1 MWMEELKA
9 RSRLLQVVV
18 EMKTQL
24 SCLAS
29 LSSVDEVPLMSLV
42 LQVLQEQP
50 VVVSVVAVV
59 MELVV
64 PGLEWKPLVLVLQ
77 QQQLQ
82 QLVVFVWG

>member
-1 MWMEELKA
+1 
-9 RSRLLQVVV
+9 
-18 EMKTQL
+18 
-24 SCLAS
+24 
-29 LSSVDEVPLMSLV
+29 MSLV

-50 VVVSVVAVV
+50 VVVSVVVVV

>member
-50 VVVSVVAVV
+50 VVVSVVVVV

-77 QQQLQ
+77 Q
-82 QLVVFVWG
+82 LVEFVWG